1 MTVRETK
8 KIDRKNRVAVR
19 LARLVR
25 LRELKVPL
33 WVIKSEQIALVLNS
47 KGKRHAGIGKDGNQ
61 EQERLYAKHVAPLME
76 GSDDE

>member
-1 MTVRETK
+1 MNRREK
-8 KIDRKNRVAVR
+8 KLARENNVAAR

-33 WVIKSEQIALVLNS
+33 WVIKSEQIALVLNA
-47 KGKRHAGIGKDGNQ
+47 KGKRHTGIGKDGSQ
-61 EQERLYAKHVAPLME
+61 EQERLYAKYVAPLME